1 MVIYDSSDSDHLMQA
16 MAANLNSAKKI
27 FNRLAQGSAHLIEV
41 INSGVLSSEAYE
53 AGKELFVAYI
63 NPMLQKLAQAVSDIE
78 ADLNA
83 YRSADNM
90 VLQYENHLDDAQIKR
105 QLNNTKELIRLV
117 QQKIDNDKNYIQN
130 FMNGGFYKVG
140 SGLSELP
147 TLYEELENLEQVK
160 SMYAQQLTAL
170 EYFVSST
177 SPLFTDSLQAFKY
190 ALQGVDIINQTRASA
205 DGTITFPAGADMS
218 WMTNLKGEQFSS
230 KLAGNQDKNELPTPA
245 RAKIKDIQ
253 NDSVLSA
260 TQKADKIGYV
270 YEDYLYFL
278 AKSAFDEYDKARLDD
293 LKKYGKKFVKSQEM
307 KDAENKLTKTLQ
319 GIPINIKEVVREM
332 GNDDLEISDK
342 GFDYAQFIDMVNTDK
357 PLDLKSRKLA
367 GSQSGYSIWSR
378 GWNGNLLIDNKPSQ
392 PSPDYLGNYLFG
404 YYGQGDLIMKGEAL
418 KIGAGVAQMWS
429 DKSVKLGNNG
439 DNPFEN
445 YGDNPGDS
453 KDIQDGINDYNKAH
467 KK

>member
-1 MVIYDSSDSDHLMQA
+1 M
-16 MAANLNSAKKI
+16 
-27 FNRLAQGSAHLIEV
+27 IEV
-41 INSGVLSSEAYE
+41 INSGVLSGAAYE

-83 YRSADNM
+83 YRSADNI
-90 VLQYENHLDDAQIKR
+90 VRQYENHLDYAQIKR
-105 QLNNTKELIRLV
+105 QLNNTKELICLV
-117 QQKIDNDKNYIQN
+117 QQKIDDDKDYIQN
-130 FMNGGFYKVG
+130 FITGGFDKVG
-140 SGLSELP
+140 NALAELP
-147 TLYEELENLEQVK
+147 TLYVDLENLEKVK
-160 SMYAQQLTAL
+160 SMYDQQLAAL
-170 EYFVSST
+170 EHFVSST
-177 SPLFTDSLQAFKY
+177 SPLFIDSLKAFKY
-190 ALQGVDIINQTRASA
+190 ALQGVDLINQTRASA
-205 DGTITFPAGADMS
+205 DGTITFPVGADMS

-230 KLAGNQDKNELPTPA
+230 KLAGNQDKNELPMPA

-253 NDSVLSA
+253 NDSALSA
-260 TQKADKIGYV
+260 TQKADKIEDV
-270 YEDYLYFL
+270 YEGYLYSL
-278 AKSAFDEYDKARLDD
+278 AKSAFDEYDKTRLDAV
-293 LKKYGKKFVKSQEM
+293 KKYGKKFNESQEL
-307 KDAENKLTKTLQ
+307 KDAETKLTKTLQ
-319 GIPINIKEVVREM
+319 GIPVNIKKIVIKM
-332 GNDDLEISDK
+332 GNDDLEISHK

-367 GSQSGYSIWSR
+367 SSQSGYSIWSR
-378 GWNGNLLIDNKPSQ
+378 GWKGNPLIDNKPSQ

-404 YYGQGDLIMKGEAL
+404 YYGQGNLTMNGEAL
-418 KIGAGVAQMWS
+418 KMGAGIAQMLS